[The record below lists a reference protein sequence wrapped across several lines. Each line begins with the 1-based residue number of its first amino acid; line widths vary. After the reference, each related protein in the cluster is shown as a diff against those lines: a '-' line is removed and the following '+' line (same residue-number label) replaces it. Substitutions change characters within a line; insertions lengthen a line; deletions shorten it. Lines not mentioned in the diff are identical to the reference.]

1 MIIIQPP
8 QRQTKKGGHFGGD
21 GSQFGT
27 RLSTST
33 AGRYFSIFLTD
44 DMGIFGQIWQE
55 SWDFQE
61 NTDVQDG
68 K

>member
-33 AGRYFSIFLTD
+33 AGKYFSILLTD
-44 DMGIFGQIWQE
+44 DMGLP
-55 SWDFQE
+55 
-61 NTDVQDG
+61 G
-68 K
+68 KHRHPRWEVAGKFL